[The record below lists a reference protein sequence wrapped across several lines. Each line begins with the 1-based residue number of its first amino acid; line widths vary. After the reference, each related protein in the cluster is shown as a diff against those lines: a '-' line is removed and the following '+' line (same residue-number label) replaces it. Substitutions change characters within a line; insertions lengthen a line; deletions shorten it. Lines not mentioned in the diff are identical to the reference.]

1 MVNRFDIV
9 GAFRD
14 LAIAKGWKFLYGYDQ
29 YINASDDFY
38 DSGELVLACEMTI
51 NPVLEPQG
59 GAIDTV
65 NFSGMVMLGR
75 KFEST
80 FSDPENP
87 PVVETQTTTAS
98 LDESMIQKHD
108 RRLAE
113 LWELLT
119 NELSTMACS
128 NGFTIRLSNGIPLI
142 NFTMHN
148 IDFVKYSIIIEG

>member
-14 LAIAKGWKFLYGYDQ
+14 LATAKGWKFLYGYDQ
-29 YINASDDFY
+29 YINAQDDFY
-38 DSGELVLACEMTI
+38 DTGELVLACEMTI

-65 NFSGMVMLGR
+65 NFSGIVMLGR
-75 KFEST
+75 KFEA
-80 FSDPENP
+80 
-87 PVVETQTTTAS
+87 VTTAS

-119 NELSTMACS
+119 SELSNMACS

-142 NFTMHN
+142 NFTMHD